1 MLYLKDTMIK
11 VSNLKKT
18 FIHKGQEL
26 VAVDNINFSITQG
39 EAVAFIGPNGAGK
52 STTIK
57 MLTGILW
64 PTSGEVSI
72 LGFSPQTDRKAV
84 VGKIGAVFGQ
94 RSNLLPNLPAKDT
107 LSLFGVM
114 YGLSTKEI
122 KERIEYLEEIL
133 TIKPFRDQ
141 PIRTLS
147 LGQRMRV
154 EIACALIHKPKILFL
169 DEPSIGLDIIA
180 KQALREMLVYLKN
193 EHNMTIFLTS
203 HDVGDIEAIC
213 DRTIIV
219 NHGRIVVDEPTSEL
233 RRLIEKERRIRLTGT
248 HIPDIQM
255 NGVTRSTEVG
265 AVIFSVDTLTVDVTD
280 VLKKVLDAGYSGE
293 VEVLAPSLEDVLV
306 KLYKE

>member
-1 MLYLKDTMIK
+1 MIEVKNLNK
-11 VSNLKKT
+11 VFK
-18 FIHKGQEL
+18 HKGKDV
-26 VAVDNINFSITQG
+26 VAVENVSFTINQG

-72 LGFSPQTDRKAV
+72 LGLSPQKDRKKV
-84 VGKIGAVFGQ
+84 VSQIGAVFGQ
-94 RSNLLPNLPAKDT
+94 RSNLLPNLPAEDT
-107 LSLFGVM
+107 LKLFGVM
-114 YGLSTKEI
+114 YGLSKSEI
-122 KERIEYLEEIL
+122 KERITYLEETL
-133 TIKPFRDQ
+133 DIKPFRGQ

-154 EIACALIHKPKILFL
+154 EIACALIHNPKILFL

-180 KQALREMLVYLKN
+180 KQNLRETLLTLRTK
-193 EHNMTIFLTS
+193 HNMTIFLTS

-219 NHGRIVVDEPTSEL
+219 NHGKIVVDEPTSEL
-233 RRLIEKERRIRLTGT
+233 HKLIDKEK
-248 HIPDIQM
+248 H
-255 NGVTRSTEVG
+255 
-265 AVIFSVDTLTVDVTD
+265 
-280 VLKKVLDAGYSGE
+280 
-293 VEVLAPSLEDVLV
+293 VEVRGPSLEDVLV

>member
-1 MLYLKDTMIK
+1 MIEVKNLQK
-11 VSNLKKT
+11 VFK
-18 FIHKGQEL
+18 HKGKDV
-26 VAVDNINFSITQG
+26 VAVDGVNFSVAQG

-64 PTSGEVSI
+64 PTSGEIQV
-72 LGFSPQTDRKAV
+72 LGLSPQKNRKEV
-84 VGKIGAVFGQ
+84 VAQIGAVFGQ
-94 RSNLLPNLPAKDT
+94 RSNLLPNLPPEDT
-107 LSLFGVM
+107 LRLFGVM
-114 YGLSTKEI
+114 YGLSKKEI
-122 KERIEYLEEIL
+122 KERITYLEKTLGIE
-133 TIKPFRDQ
+133 PFRDQ

-180 KQALREMLVYLKN
+180 KQVLRETLSKLRA

-219 NHGRIVVDEPTSEL
+219 NYGRIVVDEPTSEL
-233 RRLIEKERRIRLTGT
+233 RKMIQKERRIVLSERYVA
-248 HIPDIQM
+248 DFSM
-255 NGVTRSTEVG
+255 SGVTKSNDASGT
-265 AVIFSVDTLTVDVTD
+265 IFTIDTTVADVTA
-280 VLKKVLDAGYSGE
+280 VLKKILDGGYNGE
-293 VEVLAPSLEDVLV
+293 VEILSPSLEDVLV
-306 KLYKE
+306 ALYKK